1 MKKSSILMLVTTLI
15 LVMINNALADKPMPW
30 GQATINH
37 PEYQEQKV
45 VYDLT
50 DDTGE
55 SLSNIFSR
63 IGYLSKLNGDDPF
76 DTKIVVVIHGDAI
89 PFFSISSTKQYRKLM
104 ELAYSQTLNE
114 TVEFRM
120 CQASARLRGFTA
132 SDIHG
137 FVTMVPMADAEIVR
151 LQKAGYAYMR

>member
-1 MKKSSILMLVTTLI
+1 MNNGNILMLVS
-15 LVMINNALADKPMPW
+15 ALMLSMPNIALTEETMPW
-30 GQATINH
+30 GQAAISH
-37 PEYQEQKV
+37 PEYKKQKV

-50 DDTGE
+50 ADTIE

-63 IGYLSKLNGDDPF
+63 AGFLSKLNGDDPF
-76 DTKIVVVIHGDAI
+76 DTKIVIVIHGDAI
-89 PFFSISSTKQYRKLM
+89 PFFSISSTKKYRKLM

-120 CQASARLRGFTA
+120 CQASARLRGFAA